1 MGVPMVLDHVIPL
14 AAGGEST
21 FDNLCLCCYR
31 CNEFK
36 GAKHQASDPRTGET
50 TRLYNPCRDHWRDHF
65 TWGEDGLMIVG
76 KTACGRAT
84 VYALRLNDD
93 RLVRARQIWKL
104 VGLHP
109 PLDQ

>member
-1 MGVPMVLDHVIPL
+1 MVLDHVIPL

-36 GAKHQASDPRTGET
+36 GACSQARDPQTGSIVV
-50 TRLYNPCRDHWRDHF
+50 LFNPCTQRWRDHF
-65 TWGEDGLMIVG
+65 IWSEDGLRVLA
-76 KTACGRAT
+76 TSAFGRAT
-84 VYALRLNDD
+84 VEALRLNDD

>member
-1 MGVPMVLDHVIPL
+1 MVLDHVIPL

-21 FDNLCLCCYR
+21 IGNLCLCCYR

-36 GAKHQASDPRTGET
+36 GAKHQASDPQTGET
-50 TRLYNPCRDHWRDHF
+50 TQLYNPCRELWRDHF
-65 TWGEDGLMIVG
+65 TWEEGGLMIIG
-76 KTACGRAT
+76 RSACGRAT
-84 VYALRLNDD
+84 IHALRLNDD
-93 RLVRARQIWKL
+93 RLVRARQIWNL